1 MRKVKVTED
10 DVFDFNIVY
19 HEDLPR
25 NPQQIDLNWM
35 LHDLSQFANIA
46 NEEIRF
52 EALFYT
58 LINQ

>member
-1 MRKVKVTED
+1 MKKVKVTGD

-19 HEDLPR
+19 HEDFSR

-35 LHDLSQFANIA
+35 LHDVSQYAHLI